1 MRAESFLILAV
12 ICVPKRGLSRSVG
25 ALMTIFKTCY
35 CKEVEIMCIKI
46 IIFGNV
52 CNSATLGMEY
62 KTVIPL
68 LWQVVCCD
76 LPASIFPFKR
86 CDYSHNVI
94 VAFWLRKLLLYSI
107 HDSPTLS
114 LSSSSV

>member
-25 ALMTIFKTCY
+25 SLMTIFKTCY
-35 CKEVEIMCIKI
+35 CKEVEIMCMKI

-62 KTVIPL
+62 KTL
-68 LWQVVCCD
+68 LY
-76 LPASIFPFKR
+76 P
-86 CDYSHNVI
+86 YSGRLSAVTYQLQYFLLKNVI
-94 VAFWLRKLLLYSI
+94 
-107 HDSPTLS
+107 TLTMS
-114 LSSSSV
+114 